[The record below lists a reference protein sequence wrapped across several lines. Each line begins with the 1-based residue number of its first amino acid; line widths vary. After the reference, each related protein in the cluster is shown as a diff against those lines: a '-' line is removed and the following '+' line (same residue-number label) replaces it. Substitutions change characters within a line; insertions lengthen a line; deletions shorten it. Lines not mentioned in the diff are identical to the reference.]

1 MRHSILFALAAA
13 AALATTATAQD
24 NPCAAKLPR
33 LPAAGAW
40 SEYQADSGNFR
51 MMYVGHEAA
60 GERLEMAM
68 TRTMRNGQTSNMVM
82 QIVAPSFPYDMAQAK
97 EVVMQMGTN
106 PPMKMSQQMLDMMRS
121 RLPNNQSIS
130 PEACNR
136 LTRVGTESVTVP
148 AGTFSTTHYRDAQD
162 STDVWIDTSVPF
174 GMVKVV
180 GSHRTIMLKAKG
192 TGGTSGIHGTPQEMG
207 PGMMGPPGGRRPGR

>member
-1 MRHSILFALAAA
+1 
-13 AALATTATAQD
+13 LATTAAAQD
-24 NPCAAKLPR
+24 NPCSTKLPR
-33 LPAAGAW
+33 LPAVGAW

-51 MMYVGHEAA
+51 MMYVGHETA

-68 TRTMRNGQTSNMVM
+68 TRTMRNGQTGNMVM
-82 QIVAPSFPYDMAQAK
+82 QIVVPSFPYEMTQAK
-97 EVVMQMGTN
+97 EVVMQMGEN
-106 PPMKMSQQMLDMMRS
+106 PPMKLSQQMLDMMRS
-121 RLPNNQSIS
+121 RMPSNQSIS

-136 LTRVGTESVTVP
+136 LARVGSESVTVP

-180 GSHRTIMLKAKG
+180 ARHGTIMLKAKG
-192 TGGTSGIHGTPQEMG
+192 TGGTTGIHGTPQEMG
-207 PGMMGPPGGRRPGR
+207 PGMMGPQGGRRPGGR

>member
-1 MRHSILFALAAA
+1 ML
-13 AALATTATAQD
+13 
-24 NPCAAKLPR
+24 
-33 LPAAGAW
+33 
-40 SEYQADSGNFR
+40 
-51 MMYVGHEAA
+51 YVGHEAA

-68 TRTMRNGQTSNMVM
+68 NRPMRNGQTGAMVM
-82 QIVAPSFPYDMAQAK
+82 QLVVPAFPYDMAQAK
-97 EVVMQMGTN
+97 EVVMQMGEN
-106 PPMKMSQQMLDMMRS
+106 PPMKMSQQMMDMMRS
-121 RLPNNQSIS
+121 RLPSNQQLS

-136 LTRVGTESVTVP
+136 LARVGTESVTVP

-162 STDVWIDTSVPF
+162 STDVWINPDVPF

-180 GSHRTIMLKAKG
+180 AAHGRSIVLKAKG